1 MNRSHKGVKIMD
13 RKVKYLIIGAGIS
26 GLTFANYADGDYL
39 IIEKEDEVG
48 GYCRTIKKKDYVW
61 DYAGHFF
68 HFSTEEFKKKFLDSV
83 SPDDIKYKDKNTKII
98 YKDALVDY
106 PFQTNIHQL
115 DKQEFIDCLYDL
127 FHREEKED
135 YDSFLDML
143 YGKFGKSIVEKF
155 LRPYNEKL
163 YAVDLTTLDKD
174 AMGRFFP
181 YADIPAII
189 DNMKA
194 NKDSTSYNNS
204 FLYPKDGAGSFI
216 QILYDSL
223 DSSKVLLSH
232 KVVKIDNESKKAELD
247 DGSKIIYEYLINT
260 SPLNHFL
267 DYFDGEEFKS
277 LQEALSYNKVL
288 VFNLGFNKK
297 SKYTEE
303 HWMYI
308 PDKNVNFYR
317 IGFYDNILDADKL
330 SMYIEI
336 GYGKNDVITEEDVE
350 KQLNLTLENLHKLG
364 IIDDETELE
373 EHSTIIM
380 DPAYVHINTE
390 TEKRIQEFKE
400 REAGNNIYTIGRYG
414 AWTYCS
420 MEDCMIAAKNLA
432 EKLK

>member
-232 KVVKIDNESKKAELD
+232 KVVKIDNENKVAELD
-247 DGSKIIYEYLINT
+247 DGSKITYEYLINT

-350 KQLNLTLENLHKLG
+350 KQLKLTLENLHKLG

>member
-1 MNRSHKGVKIMD
+1 MD
-13 RKVKYLIIGAGIS
+13 KNVKYLIIGAGIS
-26 GLTFANYADGDYL
+26 GLTFANYAQGDYL

-48 GYCRTIKKKDYVW
+48 GYCRTIRKKDYVW

-68 HFSTEEFKKKFLDSV
+68 HFNTEEFKKKFLDSV
-83 SPDDIKYKDKNTKII
+83 DPDEIKYKDKNTKIM
-98 YKDALVDY
+98 YKGQLIDY

-127 FHREEKED
+127 FHREEKEE
-135 YDSFLDML
+135 YSSFLDML

-155 LRPYNEKL
+155 LKPYNEKL

-204 FLYPKDGAGSFI
+204 FLYPKSGAGSFI
-216 QILYDSL
+216 QILYDAL
-223 DSSKVLLSH
+223 DKSKVLLGH
-232 KVVKIDNESKKAELD
+232 RATKINNAEKTVELD
-247 DGSKIIYEYLINT
+247 DGSRITYEYLINT
-260 SPLNHFL
+260 SPLNEFL
-267 DYFDGEEFKS
+267 TYFEGDEFRNLRDS
-277 LQEALSYNKVL
+277 LSYNKVL
-288 VFNLGFNKK
+288 VFNLGFDKK
-297 SKYTEE
+297 SKFIKE
-303 HWMYI
+303 HWFYI
-308 PDKNVNFYR
+308 PDKTVNFYR
-317 IGFYDNILDADKL
+317 IGFYDNILDSDKL

-336 GYGKNDVITEEDVE
+336 GYNKDDVIDTDR
-350 KQLNLTLENLHKLG
+350 QLELTLENLKKLG
-364 IIDDETELE
+364 IIDENMKLE

-390 TEKRIQEFKE
+390 TDKKVQEFKD
-400 REAGNNIYTIGRYG
+400 REAKNNIYTIGRYG

-420 MEDCMIAAKNLA
+420 MEDCMVAAKKLA
-432 EKLK
+432 EKLS

>member
-247 DGSKIIYEYLINT
+247 DGSKITYEYLINT

-336 GYGKNDVITEEDVE
+336 GYGKNDLITEEDVE
-350 KQLNLTLENLHKLG
+350 KQLKLTLENLHKLG